1 LYHTPYRQI
10 LPPRRSLGRPPHD
23 RIVVPLPTP
32 YRIWWSSA
40 SDASGHFQ
48 APTEPLHHD
57 PLRPLRKRGLYRAKF
72 DAGAGDTSATRCSR
86 RSGDVSPLDCPR
98 FSVLASA
105 SSTQSADVL
114 LRVLAFLASLAVVS
128 PLPQALLQTQH
139 TPLSQHHPARTSPRP
154 PADAAHAGSHAPAAA
169 SSCVSSYTYLVPIL
183 SFYHSTPRILDSWT
197 PGAPS
202 HLNPRPL
209 ESSTPSC
216 SSHNTNRLFWTKCA
230 MIQHSGS
237 PP

>member
-1 LYHTPYRQI
+1 MFSSGPWRTWRSWRFI
-10 LPPRRSLGRPPHD
+10 FRIRCVSGRRSAASSG
-23 RIVVPLPTP
+23 PTDL
-32 YRIWWSSA
+32 SE
-40 SDASGHFQ
+40 
-48 APTEPLHHD
+48 T
-57 PLRPLRKRGLYRAKF
+57 
-72 DAGAGDTSATRCSR
+72 TS
-86 RSGDVSPLDCPR
+86 SPLAW
-98 FSVLASA
+98 FSGCNQER
-105 SSTQSADVL
+105 STRNDGRRTKNALRLQVL
-114 LRVLAFLASLAVVS
+114 LR
-128 PLPQALLQTQH
+128 TQD